1 MHQLKISRSHLIFH
15 LLTKKGKVV
24 RNVPA
29 LYLFRKRV
37 YMYQV
42 LGVHASSAWCTCILP
57 GVPVSEPDFNGVKSP
72 TRCQFFF
79 QGRARAAVD

>member
-29 LYLFRKRV
+29 LYLFGKRV

-42 LGVHASSAWCTCILP
+42 PGVHASSARCTCILP
-57 GVPVSEPDFNGVKSP
+57 GVPVSEPFIIVAPADFK
-72 TRCQFFF
+72 R
-79 QGRARAAVD
+79 

>member
-1 MHQLKISRSHLIFH
+1 MHQLKSHLIFH

-29 LYLFRKRV
+29 LYLFGKRV

-42 LGVHASSAWCTCILP
+42 PGVHASSARSRA
-57 GVPVSEPDFNGVKSP
+57 GVHVHPVSPYPNP
-72 TRCQFFF
+72 
-79 QGRARAAVD
+79 

>member
-29 LYLFRKRV
+29 LYLFGKRV

-42 LGVHASSAWCTCILP
+42 PGVLVHASSARCKCILP
-57 GVPVSEPDFNGVKSP
+57 GVPVSLVLSK
-72 TRCQFFF
+72 R
-79 QGRARAAVD
+79 

>member
-1 MHQLKISRSHLIFH
+1 MMHQLKISRSHLIFH

-29 LYLFRKRV
+29 LYLFGKRV

-42 LGVHASSAWCTCILP
+42 SGVHASYA
-57 GVPVSEPDFNGVKSP
+57 VSPYPNP
-72 TRCQFFF
+72 TFIICDE
-79 QGRARAAVD
+79 AR

>member
-1 MHQLKISRSHLIFH
+1 MMHQLKISRFFH

-29 LYLFRKRV
+29 LYLFGKRV

-42 LGVHASSAWCTCILP
+42 PGVHASY
-57 GVPVSEPDFNGVKSP
+57 PVSPYPNPIFIVIDFTFK
-72 TRCQFFF
+72 
-79 QGRARAAVD
+79 